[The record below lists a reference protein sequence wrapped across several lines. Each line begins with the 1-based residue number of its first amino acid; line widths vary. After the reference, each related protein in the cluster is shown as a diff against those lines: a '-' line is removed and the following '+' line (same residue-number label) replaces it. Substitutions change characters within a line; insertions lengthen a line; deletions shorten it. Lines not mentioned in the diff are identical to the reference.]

1 MKLILKY
8 IRRHIRM
15 FLTAIFFLTL
25 ETIAELLQPTF
36 MSYIV
41 DKGVKSRSVDWIL
54 LYGGI
59 MLGIAALG
67 ALGAVMRNIYASR
80 TSQRIGKE
88 MRSEIYGKIQ
98 TLSFENIDRLQP
110 ASLITRITNDVTQ
123 IQNFINGSMRIM
135 MKVPIICVGAIT
147 LIILQTPQQLPV
159 LLVIICISGV
169 LIWLNMR
176 LGYPRFG
183 RMQGKLDRLNE
194 VSREFLSSIR
204 VVKAFHAEEQEE
216 EKFAEASGEFA
227 AAGISAM
234 RVLAVFSPL
243 INLTVNLGIVIL
255 LLLSGRQDAGEIG
268 KLMASINYMTQVLFA
283 LGMITHILN
292 SAVRAVASSKRVE
305 EVLREEPAQKL
316 PLDPVEI
323 DIKGEIAFLHTT
335 FSYDGTSMPALE
347 DISFTVN
354 PGETIGIIGPTGSGK
369 STLVNLIP
377 RFYDPTKGEV
387 RIDGSEIR
395 QIGTDLLRHAISVV
409 PQKALLFS
417 GTIAQNLRWGKEDAT
432 DEELQTA
439 IRIACADEFI
449 SGFPAGLD
457 TRLNQGG
464 VNLSGGQK
472 QRLSIARALM
482 RRPKILILDD
492 CTSALDAST
501 EAEVL
506 KALEE
511 EVAHM
516 TVLLISQRIST
527 VMNTDRVLCMEEG
540 QIRGFGT
547 HEDLLESCPAYQAI
561 YQSQIGGEQ
570 NG

>member
-15 FLTAIFFLTL
+15 FLTAIFFLTV

-41 DKGVKSRSVDWIL
+41 DKGVKNRSVDWIL

-59 MLGIAALG
+59 MLGTAALG

-80 TSQRIGKE
+80 TSQQIGKE

-169 LIWLNMR
+169 LIWLNMK

-183 RMQGKLDRLNE
+183 RMQVKLDRLNE
-194 VSREFLSSIR
+194 VSREFLTSIR

-216 EKFAEASGEFA
+216 EKFAEASGGFA

-292 SAVRAVASSKRVE
+292 SAVRAVASSRRVE
-305 EVLREEPAQKL
+305 EVLTEEPAQKL
-316 PLDPVEI
+316 PLAPVEI
-323 DIKGEIAFLHTT
+323 DIKGEITFLHTT
-335 FSYDGTSMPALE
+335 FSYEGTSIPALE
-347 DISFTVN
+347 DISFKVN

-387 RIDGSEIR
+387 LVDGSEISKVD
-395 QIGTDLLRHAISVV
+395 TDLLRHAISVV

-432 DEELQTA
+432 EEEVQTA

-449 SGFPAGLD
+449 AGFPAGLD

-472 QRLSIARALM
+472 QRLSIARALI

-506 KALEE
+506 KGLEE
-511 EVAHM
+511 EAAEM

-547 HEDLLESCPAYQAI
+547 HEELLERCPAYQAI